1 MEEIKKNIEDERAVE
16 LINEDFIKSGELYKL
31 MNDIAEV
38 RDREIKRRAQ
48 C

>member
-1 MEEIKKNIEDERAVE
+1 MEEIKKNIKDERAVE
-16 LINEDFIKSGELYKL
+16 LINDDFIKSGELYKL
-31 MNDIAEV
+31 MIDIAEA